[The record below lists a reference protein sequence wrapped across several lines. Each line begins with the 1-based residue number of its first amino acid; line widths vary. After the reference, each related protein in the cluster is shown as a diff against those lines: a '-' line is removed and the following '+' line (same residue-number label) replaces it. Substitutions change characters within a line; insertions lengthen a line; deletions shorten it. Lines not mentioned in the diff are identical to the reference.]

1 MSIRAALIDLDGTL
15 LDTALDIAVAANA
28 MLRELGLRELET
40 GTIRDFIGKS
50 MPHLVRRSL
59 ETALGR
65 EPEADLYERSLARFG
80 EHYERVNGTAAQLYP
95 NVVEGLAAMRAQGLK
110 LACATNKLERFTR
123 PLLAKAGLANCFD
136 AVATPDLAGGR
147 KPDPAI
153 FLYACR
159 QFGIAPAE
167 AVVIGDSDNDGDA
180 ARAAGCRFLLVPYG
194 YREGKA
200 VADLRNDGVVETL
213 LAAATLLSFGRGG
226 LS

>member
-1 MSIRAALIDLDGTL
+1 MKVRAALIDLDGTL

-28 MLRELGLRELET
+28 ALRELGLRELDT
-40 GTIRDFIGKS
+40 RAIRDFIGKS

-65 EPEADLYERSLARFG
+65 APEEELFERAQGRFA
-80 EHYERVNGTAAQLYP
+80 EHYERVNGTAARP
-95 NVVEGLAAMRAQGLK
+95 FPGVVAGLEAMRAQGLK

-123 PLLAKAGLANCFD
+123 PLLEKTGLADYFD
-136 AVATPDLAGGR
+136 AVSTPDLAGGR
-147 KPDPAI
+147 KPDPAV

-159 QFGIAPAE
+159 RFGVAPAE

-194 YREGKA
+194 YREGKPVSA
-200 VADLRNDGVVETL
+200 VRNDGVVHTL
-213 LAAATLLSFGRGG
+213 LDAAALLK
-226 LS
+226 